1 MKNLILAKVLVTG
14 QEVHPNHSCSNI
26 FSNSDDKILAFLWV
40 FRVQKCFKY
49 FIIPQNPD
57 PSVKESSAS
66 IYLILVNSTMLI
78 VYGAL
83 SSTQKKRWHV
93 IYKKKERKNK
103 KQGKKKSFIFIPDKI
118 MPSPENEVLVHSCR
132 APEE

>member
-78 VYGAL
+78 VYHPHRRKDGML
-83 SSTQKKRWHV
+83 FIKR
-93 IYKKKERKNK
+93 KKERIKSK
-103 KQGKKKSFIFIPDKI
+103 EKKKALFSFQIK
-118 MPSPENEVLVHSCR
+118 
-132 APEE
+132 